1 MEAWLKVS
9 KGHCES
15 GHYLESNFSVETFSA
30 EIFSAEI
37 FTAEIFTAEPSL
49 RNLHCGTLT
58 AEASLRSSSAEIALL
73 GFHTI
78 PNDTVNEMYRST
90 SFDYMKM
97 KHVYHASLS
106 FPPRL
111 DDTLSIQYIN
121 FREWVL
127 CSSKKIPLLISWF
140 GGQTSTLPG
149 LSRIFW
155 LGTLEVFA
163 QCSCLRKDGL

>member
-15 GHYLESNFSVETFSA
+15 GHYLESNFSVEIFSAEIFSA

-73 GFHTI
+73 GFH
-78 PNDTVNEMYRST
+78 
-90 SFDYMKM
+90 
-97 KHVYHASLS
+97 
-106 FPPRL
+106 
-111 DDTLSIQYIN
+111 IQAI
-121 FREWVL
+121 
-127 CSSKKIPLLISWF
+127 
-140 GGQTSTLPG
+140 
-149 LSRIFW
+149 
-155 LGTLEVFA
+155 
-163 QCSCLRKDGL
+163 